1 MKRKQKETPRSS
13 TKPDK
18 NIPESPYLAA
28 RREWNERYGSY
39 IVRANHWRLVAFG
52 SVGVAIIA
60 VAGLVVI
67 SAQHKVVPFIVETDV
82 HGEPWRVHSAAVV
95 SKPNENHM
103 KAALRQ
109 WLIGARTVYAD
120 TTAQRSILN
129 ATYAM
134 TLPSSAAYQKLA
146 EYHRDNNP
154 YRRPYDNDEVV
165 EITVRSVVAAS
176 DESWQIEWTEL
187 VKRHHGNQL
196 RSQDWQGIFTI
207 MIAPPTSPQQVMDNP
222 LGIYVRQFSWTPRL

>member
-1 MKRKQKETPRSS
+1 MKRKQKEAPISP

-18 NIPESPYLAA
+18 NAPESPYLAA

-52 SVGVAIIA
+52 SVVVAIIA
-60 VAGLVVI
+60 VTGLVVI
-67 SAQHKVVPFIVETDV
+67 SAQHKVVPFIVETNV
-82 HGEPWRVHSAAVV
+82 HGEPWRVHSAAVA
-95 SKPNENHM
+95 SKPNENHL

-109 WLIGARTVYAD
+109 WLLGARTVYAD

-129 ATYAM
+129 TTYAM
-134 TLPSSAAYQKLA
+134 TLPNSAAYQKLA

-154 YRRPYDNDEVV
+154 YRRPYDNDETV

-176 DESWQIEWTEL
+176 DESWQVEWTEL
-187 VKRHHGNQL
+187 VKRQHGGQS

-207 MIAPPTSPQQVMDNP
+207 MIAPPTSPQQVMENP